1 MVIPKI
7 RPATANS
14 CGRITRQRIRDLR
27 PTPTVG
33 MSAEDENL
41 GPLVRLWGL
50 RTEQLP
56 APSATTADLA
66 PFLIAVLQEA
76 VPFIDAVA
84 PKDGTARPSEW
95 KAKGTKSY
103 PESTAQVELYERVIP
118 AAELEKEAARNSLS
132 NGVDAPETWACRRS
146 IHKDRPSKGTA
157 AWEEFVKCFK
167 DDHVEAEKAF
177 TPNVMEAREALA
189 WDCAGVAVEEGGS
202 TWDDF
207 RVGVFEI
214 KHKLGM
220 PLKNRV
226 FPELIITA
234 KAREADEF
242 IVVSIPMAD
251 LDKADYGGLV
261 KEKGTV
267 MAAYVSVERVRKTPT
282 GAIEWIMATA
292 SDAKGVLPA
301 WIQARAVLG
310 VVAKDVALFLGWIAE
325 EREKGTSVGK
335 WTAVKGNRTDPN
347 RRASTA
353 LEDGESSSQGRN
365 SRQGVSSRHGKE
377 PAASLNGTR
386 AGTNGQAHV

>member
-1 MVIPKI
+1 MN
-7 RPATANS
+7 T
-14 CGRITRQRIRDLR
+14 
-27 PTPTVG
+27 
-33 MSAEDENL
+33 EDENL

-84 PKDGTARPSEW
+84 PKDGTARPNEW
-95 KAKGTKSY
+95 KAKGTKTF
-103 PESTAQVELYERVIP
+103 PESTAPVELYERIVP
-118 AAELEKEAARNSLS
+118 AAELEKEAARNQLPNSS
-132 NGVDAPETWACRRS
+132 SVASETWACRRS
-146 IHKDRPSKGTA
+146 IHKDRPGKGTA

-189 WDCAGVAVEEGGS
+189 WDCSGIVVDEGGLS
-202 TWDDF
+202 WENF
-207 RVGVFEI
+207 KIGVSEI

-226 FPELIITA
+226 FPVLIISARA
-234 KAREADEF
+234 KGAVDEF
-242 IVVSIPMAD
+242 VVVSIPVSD
-251 LDKADYGGLV
+251 LAASEHGKLV
-261 KEKGTV
+261 KDKGV
-267 MAAYVSVERVRKTPT
+267 VVGAYVSVERVRKLPT

-301 WIQARAVLG
+301 WIQAKAVIG

-335 WTAVKGNRTDPN
+335 WTAVKGNGGGSEIPN
-347 RRASTA
+347 RKPSMT
-353 LEDGESSSQGRN
+353 LEDAESSMQGGRT
-365 SRQGVSSRHGKE
+365 SRQGVSSRNGKE
-377 PAASLNGTR
+377 PAAGSTNGGGS
-386 AGTNGQAHV
+386 GTNGQVHA

>member
-1 MVIPKI
+1 M
-7 RPATANS
+7 N
-14 CGRITRQRIRDLR
+14 
-27 PTPTVG
+27 
-33 MSAEDENL
+33 AEDENL

-56 APSATTADLA
+56 APSATAADLA

-84 PKDGTARPSEW
+84 PKDGTARPGEW
-95 KAKGTKSY
+95 KAKGTKSF
-103 PESTAQVELYERVIP
+103 PESTAPVELYERVIP
-118 AAELEKEAARNSLS
+118 VAELEKEAARNQLS
-132 NGVDAPETWACRRS
+132 IDVAAAETWACRRS
-146 IHKDRPSKGTA
+146 VHKDRPGKGTA

-189 WDCAGVAVEEGGS
+189 WDCNGVTIEEGGLA
-202 TWDDF
+202 WEDF
-207 RVGVFEI
+207 KISVSEI

-226 FPELIITA
+226 FPELIISA
-234 KAREADEF
+234 KARDVDEF
-242 IVVSIPMAD
+242 IVVSVTVSD
-251 LDKADYGGLV
+251 LATSDYGGLA
-261 KEKGTV
+261 KEKGV
-267 MAAYVSVERVRKTPT
+267 VIGAYASVERLRRLPT

-292 SDAKGVLPA
+292 SDAKGILPA
-301 WIQARAVLG
+301 WIQAKAVLG

-335 WTAVKGNRTDPN
+335 WTAVKGNRGSEVPN
-347 RRASTA
+347 RKVSVS

-365 SRQGVSSRHGKE
+365 SRQGMSSRTGKE
-377 PAASLNGTR
+377 PAVGTNGMRT
-386 AGTNGQAHV
+386 GTNGQAHV